1 MSSKIML
8 GLLMSAAVGLGATVV
23 SADENVAP
31 QYNPRKAAVI
41 KDYKGNRD
49 DFCKVPIKIKG
60 DNVVLAS
67 DDAKVNTRIISYK
80 WKKYLH
86 VKCDF
91 KDKVDFY
98 YYRDIKKT
106 GFKCNYDN
114 AYDLTTNQSLVLVDF
129 DRKWG
134 RKGHYKSRPKHVV
147 AKVHLECLFELPR
160 MRDNNNNNDD
170 KNHNNNN
177 NDNKNHNNNNNNND
191 DDNYGKGR
199 DRGKR

>member
-8 GLLMSAAVGLGATVV
+8 GLLVSAAVGLGATVV

-31 QYNPRKAAVI
+31 EYNYKKAAVI
-41 KDYKGNRD
+41 KDNRGKKD
-49 DFCKVPIKIKG
+49 DFCKVPIRIKG

-67 DDAKVNTRIISYK
+67 DDARVNTKIITYK
-80 WKKYLH
+80 WKKFLLA
-86 VKCDF
+86 KCDF

-106 GFKCNYDN
+106 GFKCEFEN
-114 AYDLTTNQSLVLVDF
+114 AYDLTTRQSLVIVDF

-134 RKGHYKSRPKHVV
+134 RKGQYKSRPKHVV

-160 MRDNNNNNDD
+160 MRDNNNNNNDD
-170 KNHNNNN
+170 KDKNDNNNN
-177 NDNKNHNNNNNNND
+177 NKHDDNNNNNKHD
-191 DDNYGKGR
+191 DKNEYR
-199 DRGKR
+199 R